1 MVSNEYL
8 WNDNYNVGNEFIDN
22 AHKKLF
28 SILRHIWNK
37 ENLDENKKEWV
48 CVETIKFLKSYTLR
62 HFAEEE
68 AFMREVGYEGYEA
81 HKKLHDNM
89 RDVTIPEIELELK
102 ENNYSD
108 ESLGKLVAVMS
119 GWLTG
124 HIIIEDQAITGKR
137 KSIYASVDDIPDA
150 RIKSTKNVID
160 ERVGNLNSEFCR
172 FMKEFFIVS
181 MNLENNSYNYEEIE
195 NSKAIRMEYKTG
207 EGTHTVTF
215 IAQNSLIL
223 HMASKILGVKVYK
236 LDKNALVAY
245 SQMLITCGKAAV
257 CTVTD
262 RTDVEFIKIYS
273 YTVDENSKTESV
285 KCGLYWNSFN
295 GGAAITIL

>member
-1 MVSNEYL
+1 MSKKIL
-8 WNDNYNVGNEFIDN
+8 WDDAYNVGNELIDN
-22 AHKKLF
+22 AHKQLF

-89 RDVTIPEIELELK
+89 REVTIPEIELELK

-108 ESLGKLVAVMS
+108 ESLGKLVAIMS

-124 HIIIEDQAITGKR
+124 HIIIEDQAITGKI
-137 KSIYASVDDIPDA
+137 KSVYASVDDIPNTQ
-150 RIKSTKNVID
+150 IKSSDNGIA
-160 ERVGNLNSEFCR
+160 ERERSLNSEFCR
-172 FMKEFFIVS
+172 FMKEFFAVS

-195 NSKAIRMEYKTG
+195 NSKAIRLEYKTS
-207 EGTHTVTF
+207 EGMHVVTF
-215 IAQNSLIL
+215 ITQNSLIL
-223 HMASKILGVKVYK
+223 HMASKILGVKSYR
-236 LDKNALVAY
+236 LDKNAIVAY
-245 SQMLITCGKAAV
+245 SQMLITCGKAAICV
-257 CTVTD
+257 MTG
-262 RTDVEFIKIYS
+262 RTDVEFIKLYS
-273 YTVDENSKTESV
+273 YAVDESSKTEAK
-285 KCGLYWNSFN
+285 KCGMYWNSHN